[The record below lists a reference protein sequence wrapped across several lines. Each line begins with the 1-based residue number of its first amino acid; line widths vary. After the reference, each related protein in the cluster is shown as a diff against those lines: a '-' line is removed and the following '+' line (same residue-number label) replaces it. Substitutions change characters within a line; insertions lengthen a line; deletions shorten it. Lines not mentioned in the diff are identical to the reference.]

1 MIRVS
6 DYIAAGIA
14 DAGVRHIFLLSG
26 GGMMHLLDAISR
38 RTDLTYICNHHEQC
52 SAFAA
57 DAYARKTGGLG
68 VCFATS
74 GPGAT
79 NTLTGIASS
88 YQDSVPVLFITGQSK
103 VSQTI
108 RGTKM
113 KGLRQFGA
121 TEVDIVSLAE
131 PITKWAYFLDNPQR
145 VRWAFERAIHL
156 AVSGRP
162 GPTLL
167 DVPLDIQ
174 GALIDPKMLEGFNP
188 EPPPRPA
195 FNDATMDSILRR
207 VLAAKRPLL
216 LAGHGIRCAG
226 EARRFTDFV
235 RRLNIPVATSPLATD
250 ILPYEHPLL
259 VGHPSGKGDRPGNF
273 AVQSAD
279 VILSLGCSLHVMTTG
294 FELDRFAPQAHKI
307 QIDIDEHVLAR
318 ERVGVQEKHV
328 VGVGEFLASADR
340 VLSAVFNAGAKPVS
354 DSAWHSR
361 CRRWKAEF
369 SVFSEP
375 HVRPPEGINFY
386 DLSRVL
392 GEVTRGDETI
402 LADAGSAFYVIG
414 QSYRV
419 KGDQRVIIC
428 GALGQMGYALPA
440 ATGAAAADPK
450 SSAICVTGDGSI
462 QTNIHELATIRAN
475 NLPVKIIV
483 VNNSGYVSIRNTQN
497 AYFEGHLAGTD
508 MSSGVWLPSFERIA
522 SAYDL
527 PYLNVRRLSELPD
540 VLLKALRTEGPVLC
554 EVFTN
559 EEQKII
565 PTVSSVRLPDGRM
578 QSRPLED
585 MAPFIEP
592 SRLKE
597 ILDFKE

>member
-1 MIRVS
+1 MRVS
-6 DYIAAGIA
+6 DYIAARIA

-57 DAYARKTGGLG
+57 DAYARKSGGLG

-88 YQDSVPVLFITGQSK
+88 YQDSVPVLFVTGQSK

-113 KGLRQFGA
+113 AGLRQFGA

-131 PITKWAYFLDNPQR
+131 PITKWAYFLDDPKR
-145 VRWAFERAIHL
+145 VRWALEKAIHL

-174 GALIDPKMLEGFNP
+174 GALIDPDQLEGFAP
-188 EPPPRPA
+188 EPLPPPS
-195 FNDATMDSILRR
+195 FNGATMESILRR
-207 VLAAKRPLL
+207 LLSAKRPLI

-226 EARRFTDFV
+226 QVQQFSDFV

-250 ILPYEHPLL
+250 LLAYDHPLL

-273 AVQSAD
+273 AVQTAD
-279 VILSLGCSLHVMTTG
+279 VILFLGCSLHVMTTG

-307 QIDIDEHVLAR
+307 QIDIDERVLAR
-318 ERVGVQEKHV
+318 ERVGVQEKHSI
-328 VGVGEFLASADR
+328 GVGEFLAAADR
-340 VLSAVFNAGAKPVS
+340 ILSQPIEGRTHPLPES
-354 DSAWHSR
+354 GWHSR
-361 CRRWKAEF
+361 CRRWKSEF

-375 HVRPPEGINFY
+375 HVRPPDGINFY

-440 ATGAAAADPK
+440 ATGAALADPEAD
-450 SSAICVTGDGSI
+450 AICVTGDGSL
-462 QTNIHELATIRAN
+462 QTNIHELATIRAY
-475 NLPVKIIV
+475 NLRAKVIV

-497 AYFEGHLAGTD
+497 AYFNGNLAGTD
-508 MSSGVWLPSFERIA
+508 KRNGVWLPSFERIA
-522 SAYDL
+522 NAFEI
-527 PYLNVRRLSELPD
+527 PYLSARRLSELPE
-540 VLLKALRTEGPVLC
+540 VLSGTLRTAGPVLC
-554 EVFTN
+554 EVFTV
-559 EEQKII
+559 EDQKII
-565 PTVSSVRLPDGRM
+565 PTVSSIRLPDGRM

-592 SRLKE
+592 ARLTD
-597 ILDFKE
+597 ILRFDE